1 MMFDQINMD
10 GAKKYWPWV
19 LGGIVGLYLVSKYYG
34 GNSETG
40 YNGQTVLGY
49 NSEAAA
55 QAQSAR
61 AQDFMMQ
68 TQANREMAETENQR
82 LEISTAAQSAYTQS
96 QSHMVLAVI
105 ESAVQLAAAQSL
117 IPIAAIN
124 AASVSNQAAL
134 MAGADVASSANNAF
148 ADILRSE
155 AIVVASQS
163 SATADGAAASAKMA
177 SDIKITSIQAN
188 RDIQLSFQN
197 GFWRSV
203 HG

>member
-1 MMFDQINMD
+1 MFDQINMD
-10 GAKKYWPWV
+10 GAKKYWPWL

-34 GNSETG
+34 SNSETG

-55 QAQSAR
+55 QAQAAR
-61 AQDFMMQ
+61 AQDFMLQ
-68 TQANREMAETENQR
+68 TEANRSIAETVNQK
-82 LEISTAAQSAYTQS
+82 LEISTAAQSAYTES
-96 QSHMVLAVI
+96 QSHMVTAVI
-105 ESAVQLAAAQSL
+105 NGAVQLAAAQSL

-155 AIVVASQS
+155 TAAVISQTSATSEGASS
-163 SATADGAAASAKMA
+163 SARMA
-177 SDIKITSIQAN
+177 RDIKVSAIEAN
-188 RDIQLSFQN
+188 RDIQLAFQN
-197 GFWRSV
+197 GFW
-203 HG
+203 GMANG